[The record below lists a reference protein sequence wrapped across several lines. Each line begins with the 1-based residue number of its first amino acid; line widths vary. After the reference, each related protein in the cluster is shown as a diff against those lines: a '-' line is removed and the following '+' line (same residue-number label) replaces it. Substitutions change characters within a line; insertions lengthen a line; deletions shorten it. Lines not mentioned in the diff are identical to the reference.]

1 MITKPFM
8 SITIPETRPSTVSLF
23 VLGYYRMLKF
33 STGLTKPTV
42 YTTPFWPEPQH
53 NETRSSF
60 IFCMANCREIAID
73 FGGVLKVFELI
84 SELWALRSR
93 VRARLSQNQ
102 SQRTGALGLKLL
114 VNHLHL
120 KWVVSHM
127 RRNTSHLL
135 LVL

>member
-8 SITIPETRPSTVSLF
+8 RITIPETRPSTVPLF

-60 IFCMANCREIAID
+60 IFCMANCRGIAID
-73 FGGVLKVFELI
+73 FGDVLKVFELI

-93 VRARLSQNQ
+93 VRARLCQNQ

-127 RRNTSHLL
+127 RRNTGHLL
-135 LVL
+135 LVF